1 MLQQQH
7 QQHQQQL
14 PQQQGQLAQLG
25 PAAAQP
31 TPQQQQQQQQ
41 QQQHHHQ
48 QQPSQLSQ
56 PQLQVLNNHHQQPQ
70 QQHLQPPQLPQQ
82 FQQPVQPGPHKPL
95 PAGGRGGNY
104 SRKDKSLGL
113 LCDNF
118 LRQYEVQ
125 TPGAS
130 EVCLDEAASRLHVE
144 RRRIYDIVNVLESVE
159 VVTRRQ
165 KNRSV

>member
-1 MLQQQH
+1 MCRQVDQSILQQQH
-7 QQHQQQL
+7 QQQQQQL

-25 PAAAQP
+25 PAAVQS
-31 TPQQQQQQQQ
+31 TLQPQQQQQQPPSPLSQSHLQVLTNHQQQLQQ
-41 QQQHHHQ
+41 QQQ
-48 QQPSQLSQ
+48 
-56 PQLQVLNNHHQQPQ
+56 PQ
-70 QQHLQPPQLPQQ
+70 QLPQQ
-82 FQQPVQPGPHKPL
+82 FRQPAQPGPQKPL

-118 LRQYEVQ
+118 LRTYEAQV
-125 TPGAS
+125 PGQS
-130 EVCLDEAASRLHVE
+130 EVCLDEAASRLQVE

>member
-1 MLQQQH
+1 MCRQVDQSILQQQH
-7 QQHQQQL
+7 QQQQQQL

-25 PAAAQP
+25 PAAVQS
-31 TPQQQQQQQQ
+31 TLRPQQQQQQPPSPLSQSHLQVLTNHQQQLQQ
-41 QQQHHHQ
+41 QQQ
-48 QQPSQLSQ
+48 Q
-56 PQLQVLNNHHQQPQ
+56 PQ
-70 QQHLQPPQLPQQ
+70 QLPQQ
-82 FQQPVQPGPHKPL
+82 FRQPAQPGPQKPL

-118 LRQYEVQ
+118 LRTYEAQV
-125 TPGAS
+125 PGQS
-130 EVCLDEAASRLHVE
+130 EVCLDEAASRLQVE